1 MKWNRQQ
8 WGETIGSIGVAA
20 LLGGYIRYSIVAEML
35 LSTKIILIAGGAL
48 LVAGVVLGYEGI
60 AKFFSRRSSQL
71 GTNTSILTIAVIAIL
86 AAINYLG
93 AQHHKRIDLTSEKL
107 YSLSDQTGKI
117 VRGLKQDVNVVR
129 FDKVPGAQIDDLMKE
144 YQNLSPHFKYQS
156 VDPQQKPEI
165 AAEYGAKRMGD
176 VIIAYGDKKEPVA
189 PSAGGDVSEQD
200 ITGALLKL
208 TTGKQKTVCFVTGHG
223 EKSLDDNGPHG
234 YSMANDGMKK
244 EQLKSQS
251 INLVSSTDVPAECS
265 VLVIAGPLQAY
276 FPQETAEISKYLDGG
291 GKALI
296 EVDPITEDR
305 QADPGLDPIFGSWNI
320 NVGKNIVIDASGMG
334 RLLGAGP
341 EIPLVVDYGSS
352 PITKNLSR
360 ATMTFF
366 PLARTVS
373 QAEKSKTD
381 PEIIEILKTS
391 PRSFTKSKIEHE
403 VSYDAKTD
411 QIGPLSLGV
420 AANRVTGSNNPR
432 LVVIGDSD
440 FASNEAISQASN
452 GDLFLNAID
461 WLAQDENLISIR
473 PKSITNRSVTLT
485 EAQTSMLKWLG
496 VIFLPASIL
505 LAGIVVWWKRR

>member
-8 WGETIGSIGVAA
+8 WGETIGSVGAAA
-20 LLGGYIRYSIVAEML
+20 LIGGYIRYSIVAEML
-35 LSTKIILIAGGAL
+35 LSTKIILIAGGVL
-48 LVAGVVLGYEGI
+48 LVAGVILGYEGI

-107 YSLSDQTGKI
+107 YSLSDQTDKI

-129 FDKVPGAQIDDLMKE
+129 FDKVPGAQVDDLMKE

-176 VIIAYGDKKEPVA
+176 VIIAYGDKKEPIE
-189 PSAGGDVSEQD
+189 PSAGGEVSEQD

-251 INLVSSTDVPAECS
+251 INLVSSSDVPAECS
-265 VLVIAGPLQAY
+265 VLVIAGPMQAY
-276 FPQETAEISKYLDGG
+276 FQQETAEISKYLDGG

-305 QADPGLDPIFGSWNI
+305 QADPGLCLLYTS
-320 NVGKNIVIDASGMG
+320 DA
-334 RLLGAGP
+334 A
-341 EIPLVVDYGSS
+341 
-352 PITKNLSR
+352 
-360 ATMTFF
+360 
-366 PLARTVS
+366 
-373 QAEKSKTD
+373 
-381 PEIIEILKTS
+381 
-391 PRSFTKSKIEHE
+391 
-403 VSYDAKTD
+403 
-411 QIGPLSLGV
+411 
-420 AANRVTGSNNPR
+420 
-432 LVVIGDSD
+432 
-440 FASNEAISQASN
+440 
-452 GDLFLNAID
+452 
-461 WLAQDENLISIR
+461 DE
-473 PKSITNRSVTLT
+473 
-485 EAQTSMLKWLG
+485 
-496 VIFLPASIL
+496 
-505 LAGIVVWWKRR
+505 